1 MPFLCLWSQCH
12 GNYVILTLTDLLPP
26 SLYEGVCDYMGPWK
40 YPHVKASYSA
50 ILIPP
55 CHLQAYHADI
65 FGVLPTCP
73 ILAHTLAV
81 EDRVISAHEMG
92 QFTGMKYALWSHI
105 CDRIPTLNLVHSE
118 PRALGCVSKPLSA
131 LVSPSLKWK
140 RQLLN
145 SETTTGSNEMKH
157 AQ

>member
-1 MPFLCLWSQCH
+1 MEISPREGQLLSNLNPPLPSPGIGCGHLW
-12 GNYVILTLTDLLPP
+12 GPTYLPYL
-26 SLYEGVCDYMGPWK
+26 SS
-40 YPHVKASYSA
+40 H
-50 ILIPP
+50 
-55 CHLQAYHADI
+55 
-65 FGVLPTCP
+65 F
-73 ILAHTLAV
+73 
-81 EDRVISAHEMG
+81 DRVISAHEMG

-105 CDRIPTLNLVHSE
+105 YDRIPTLNLVHSE

-145 SETTTGSNEMKH
+145 SETTTGSNEMKR